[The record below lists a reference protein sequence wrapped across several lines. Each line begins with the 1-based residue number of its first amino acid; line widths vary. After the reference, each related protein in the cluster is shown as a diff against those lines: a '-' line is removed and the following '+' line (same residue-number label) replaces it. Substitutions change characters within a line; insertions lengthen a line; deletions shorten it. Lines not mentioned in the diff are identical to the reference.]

1 MVDWYKLA
9 VGASAISAANSLSV
23 ANQQNQELVEKA
35 VREENRRIEISESRR
50 LLQNIGSF
58 IENIDNET
66 ITNESKLLSLM
77 AGNFVMVRKNLIS
90 NAFDDMDDIKYASE
104 INANYN
110 QQIHNLSAETN
121 SEVSNNLYNNFISS
135 NFNFQE
141 LGFFPT
147 VTSPFLMEICT
158 QFGHIYN
165 SDQYSIEI
173 NSTNYDDKGKL
184 LNLNIKDYSIPYSL
198 HIVKIPNSK
207 KYKLNDSDGKFL
219 VKFNKVNDLVYECVI
234 FGIENSRNII
244 ISLVHETKTSK
255 FPKKVTI
262 QTQEGLIA
270 SQDLPERILNRGDG
284 YCSNEGCTRPSFRQ
298 TLYCYQHK

>member
-121 SEVSNNLYNNFISS
+121 SEVSNNFNQIFVGLYLELLEMSRLSCNDPKIVTNFI
-135 NFNFQE
+135 
-141 LGFFPT
+141 
-147 VTSPFLMEICT
+147 
-158 QFGHIYN
+158 
-165 SDQYSIEI
+165 
-173 NSTNYDDKGKL
+173 K
-184 LNLNIKDYSIPYSL
+184 
-198 HIVKIPNSK
+198 IV
-207 KYKLNDSDGKFL
+207 
-219 VKFNKVNDLVYECVI
+219 
-234 FGIENSRNII
+234 
-244 ISLVHETKTSK
+244 
-255 FPKKVTI
+255 
-262 QTQEGLIA
+262 
-270 SQDLPERILNRGDG
+270 
-284 YCSNEGCTRPSFRQ
+284 
-298 TLYCYQHK
+298 